1 MDPEVKVRQ
10 IICDLLSCDV
20 EELSDDAFLADDLSM
35 TPDDLEEL
43 VTLLNDEFEI
53 DVPEVDGEDWET
65 VSDVIAYVL
74 EKLGHEQ

>member
-20 EELSDDAFLADDLSM
+20 EELSDDAFLSDDLSM

-43 VTLLNDEFEI
+43 ITLLNDEFEVEI
-53 DVPEVDGEDWET
+53 AEGDGEDWET
-65 VSDVIAYVL
+65 VADVINYVL